1 MELHCTLE
9 APSSL
14 AHWLSRSGGIK
25 ERAAFF
31 SPCKIR
37 PQSASNLFLSL
48 ALCYPPHPA
57 SSALLS
63 FMNDLYVGVSAPSSS
78 LSLSCWLFIMADGL
92 LRTERRGLQA
102 QRILFRAATASLL
115 HLFSL
120 FFFSTVPSVKT
131 AFPVD
136 YRKTGTRQKMCR
148 TLMKRDVRGAC
159 FGLKPP
165 LI

>member
-1 MELHCTLE
+1 MVVGMELHCTLE

-14 AHWLSRSGGIK
+14 AHWLSRSVGGVGRGNKGEGCIF
-25 ERAAFF
+25 FF

-57 SSALLS
+57 SSALLG
-63 FMNDLYVGVSAPSSS
+63 FMNDLYVGVSAPPSS
-78 LSLSCWLFIMADGL
+78 LSPSCWLFIMADGL

-115 HLFSL
+115 HLFFFVSL
-120 FFFSTVPSVKT
+120 FFFP
-131 AFPVD
+131 
-136 YRKTGTRQKMCR
+136 
-148 TLMKRDVRGAC
+148 
-159 FGLKPP
+159 PP
-165 LI
+165 LLLSRLLSQ